1 MATEFLAENNV
12 CGQTILQIVAEGNTI
27 ICELLRLKDYVPE
40 LFYLTTKEEQQKYG
54 EIIKDF
60 GYFQIADAQEAKI
73 ESDEKLRLIDEELR
87 ENYIVT
93 LNRFY
98 IVFESIH
105 KYVKDL
111 NTFIEE
117 LNAGLFIQQSMEK
130 VFQDAEG
137 KQLMCE
143 ALYLYGM
150 MLLVTDLHIPGI
162 VRERILVS
170 YNRYSALKTH
180 SDSSIDEVCK
190 LLRSTGFNDGPAGS
204 SGGGASR
211 KVTNYPEDFFARVPI
226 SPLYIEM
233 VIGRLRSDDVY
244 NQIAVYPLP
253 EQHSTALANQAGMLY
268 VCLYFSTKTLHT
280 QPARMRE
287 IVDKFFSN
295 NWIVSLY
302 MGITVNLINAWESF
316 KAAKTALTNTLD
328 NANLKEICHRQKQS
342 METLLN
348 RTRNILR
355 EGNLTEQN
363 LLDHMP
369 KVMALVRDCNI
380 TVRWVMLHTSSVS
393 TLDNVSQAVA
403 ASKRCRQVRE
413 LIEQELDFRGVVF
426 FELLLNTSQL
436 ELKVREMLKRLLEER
451 DDRWTDYRREA
462 TDRMQDL
469 ADAFSGA
476 RPFVKMRPNESLSRC
491 FANIRKEIDGLSR
504 EEQQL
509 SQTGRTIIQLLQ
521 ALEEVQDFHGLSRNM
536 QVKQHIVE
544 TRQYLHEMFH
554 TISIKENDL
563 INLQLIGDFSY
574 AWRLI
579 DGYTGMMQENIRHQ
593 PRLVIKLRSTFLK
606 LASALE
612 IPLLRLNQAES
623 EHLIDVSRYY
633 SNELANFVRKVVQII
648 PETMFT
654 LLAQIVDLQTNVL
667 KELPARLEKERMKE
681 YAQFEERFQIAKLT
695 YTLSTFTEGILA
707 MQTTLVG
714 VVELDSRKL
723 LEDGIR
729 RKLVQNVAEA
739 FHQQLVFS
747 QKVKESELYPRLE
760 TLHRIIHGYR
770 RSFEYVQDYLNI
782 HCMRI
787 WNEEMARIIRF
798 NVEKECQPF
807 LKSKSHTEWDQSS
820 GGSLDGDTV
829 DGGLVPIP
837 IYQPVDMT
845 SINFM
850 GRLGREIL
858 RITDP
863 KTTIYIDICSSWYDY
878 KTHKL
883 LLTNKFASKINETFG
898 PAGLIGLDRLYG
910 ALLKSELETLLATV
924 QRKVQHEGNWSD
936 VLAGIKTDL
945 ERADIVENSAK
956 SYAGFISSVSRFF
969 STSSVGD
976 WLLKVGQ
983 KQTLRGQIALELNC
997 SCKIRATKL
1006 EASLRTLNEAI
1017 LLDFQRHQ
1025 LDESAPI
1032 PRADLVA
1039 ELNTYLLYAGLYDPY
1054 RKVYIKQDV
1063 PPRFLPLLLFLFL
1076 VSTLPKLQYMENVDS
1091 LVAKKKNES
1100 IDGHPL
1106 TIGLLTVL
1114 RQFDA
1119 METDIFL
1126 QYLCQ
1131 YVLSFVQ
1138 GNLEAKTA
1146 VGTEALFALRFL
1158 EIFTGVADI
1167 PRSYLEHYLSEVILD
1182 QYVFL
1187 AEVK

>member
-27 ICELLRLKDYVPE
+27 ICELLRLKDYVPD
-40 LFYLTTKEEQQKYG
+40 LFYLKTKDEQQKYG
-54 EIIKDF
+54 EILKDF

-73 ESDEKLRLIDEELR
+73 EADEKLRLLDEELR

-117 LNAGLFIQQSMEK
+117 LNTGLFIQQSMEK

-150 MLLVTDLHIPGI
+150 MLLVVDLHIPGL

-190 LLRSTGFNDGPAGS
+190 LLRSTGFNDGVPGS
-204 SGGGASR
+204 NGGTLGR
-211 KVTNYPEDFFARVPI
+211 KVVSYPEDFFARVPI
-226 SPLYIEM
+226 SALYIEM

-268 VCLYFSTKTLHT
+268 VCLFFSPKTLHN
-280 QPARMRE
+280 QSARMRE

-302 MGITVNLINAWESF
+302 MGITVNLISAWEPF

-328 NANLKEICHRQKQS
+328 NGNLKEICHRQKQS
-342 METLLN
+342 MEMLLS

-369 KVMALVRDCNI
+369 RVMALVRDCNI
-380 TVRWVMLHTSSVS
+380 TVRWIMLHTCSANTIDVG
-393 TLDNVSQAVA
+393 TTA
-403 ASKRCRQVRE
+403 ATKRCRQVRE
-413 LIEQELDFRGVVF
+413 LIEQEIEFRGVLF

-451 DDRWTDYRREA
+451 DDRWADYRREA

-469 ADAFSGA
+469 ADAFSGE
-476 RPFVKMRPNESLSRC
+476 RPFVKTRKNDSLSRC
-491 FANIRKEIDGLSR
+491 FANMRKEIDGLSR
-504 EEQQL
+504 EEKHL

-521 ALEEVQDFHGLSRNM
+521 ALEEVQDFHGLNRNM

-729 RKLVQNVAEA
+729 RKLVQNVADA
-739 FHQQLVFS
+739 FHQQLVFG
-747 QKVKESELYPRLE
+747 QKVKESELFPKLDS
-760 TLHRIIHGYR
+760 LHKIIHGYR

-807 LKSKSHTEWDQSS
+807 LKSKPHEWEQPGVGLTDDPD
-820 GGSLDGDTV
+820 GS
-829 DGGLVPIP
+829 LVPIP
-837 IYQPVDMT
+837 IYQPIDMT

-850 GRLGREIL
+850 GRLAREIL

-883 LLTNKFASKINETFG
+883 LLTNKFANKINETFG

-910 ALLKSELETLLATV
+910 AMLKSELETLLVGTL
-924 QRKVQHEGNWSD
+924 QRKIQHEANWSD
-936 VLAGIKTDL
+936 VFAGIKSDL
-945 ERADIVENSAK
+945 ERTDIVGNPAK
-956 SYAGFISSVSRFF
+956 TYPTFISNTSRFF
-969 STSSVGD
+969 SSSSAGD
-976 WLLKVGQ
+976 WLLKIGQ
-983 KQTLRGQIALELNC
+983 KQTLRCQLALELNC

-1017 LLDFQRHQ
+1017 LLDFQRHK
-1025 LDESAPI
+1025 LDETQPL
-1032 PRADLVA
+1032 PRPELVA
-1039 ELNTYLLYAGLYDPY
+1039 ELNTYLLFAGLYDPY
-1054 RKVYIKQDV
+1054 RKVYLKQE
-1063 PPRFLPLLLFLFL
+1063 PPRFLPLVLFLFL
-1076 VSTLPKLQYMENVDS
+1076 ISTLPKLQYMENVDS
-1091 LVAKKKNES
+1091 LVAKRKNES

-1119 METDIFL
+1119 TETDIFL

-1131 YVLSFVQ
+1131 YVLSFVHA
-1138 GNLEAKTA
+1138 NLEAKNA
-1146 VGTEALFALRFL
+1146 IGVEALSALRFL
-1158 EIFTGVADI
+1158 EIFTRVADI
-1167 PRSYLEHYLSEVILD
+1167 PRNYLEQYLSAVILD
-1182 QYVFL
+1182 QYIFVSDI
-1187 AEVK
+1187 K

>member
-1 MATEFLAENNV
+1 MTTEFLAENNV

-40 LFYLTTKEEQQKYG
+40 LFYLKTKDEQQKYA

-60 GYFQIADAQEAKI
+60 SYFQIADAQEAKI
-73 ESDEKLRLIDEELR
+73 EADEKLRTIDEELR
-87 ENYIVT
+87 ETCIVT

-130 VFQDAEG
+130 VFQDEEG

-150 MLLVTDLHIPGI
+150 MLLVADLHIPGV

-190 LLRSTGFNDGPAGS
+190 LLRSTGFNDTV
-204 SGGGASR
+204 GGGSGRKSAS
-211 KVTNYPEDFFARVPI
+211 YPEDYFARVPI
-226 SPLYIEM
+226 NQLYIEM

-244 NQIAVYPLP
+244 NQITVYPLP
-253 EQHSTALANQAGMLY
+253 EQRSTALANQAGMLY
-268 VCLYFSTKTLHT
+268 VCLFFSPKTLHT

-287 IVDKFFSN
+287 IVDKFFSD

-302 MGITVNLINAWESF
+302 MGITVNLINAWEPF

-328 NANLKEICHRQKQS
+328 NANLKEISHRQKQS
-342 METLLN
+342 MDLLL
-348 RTRNILR
+348 TRSRSILR
-355 EGNLTEQN
+355 EGNLTEQK

-369 KVMALVRDCNI
+369 KVMALVRECNI
-380 TVRWVMLHTSSVS
+380 TVRWVMLHTSSTCTFDVGSSAS
-393 TLDNVSQAVA
+393 T
-403 ASKRCRQVRE
+403 KRCRQVRE
-413 LIEQELDFRGVVF
+413 LIEQEIDFKGVLF

-436 ELKVREMLKRLLEER
+436 ELKIREMLKRLLEEK
-451 DDRWTDYRREA
+451 DDRWAAFRREA

-469 ADAFSGA
+469 ADAFSGV
-476 RPFVKMRPNESLSRC
+476 RPFVKTRKNDSLSKC
-491 FANIRKEIDGLSR
+491 FANIRKEIDGLSK
-504 EEQQL
+504 EEKHIN
-509 SQTGRTIIQLLQ
+509 QTGRTIIQLLQ
-521 ALEEVQDFHGLSRNM
+521 ALEEVQDFHGLSKNM
-536 QVKQHIVE
+536 QVKQHILE
-544 TRQYLHEMFH
+544 TRQFLHEMFH

-579 DGYTGMMQENIRHQ
+579 ECYTPMMQENIRRQ

-623 EHLIDVSRYY
+623 EHLIDVSKYY

-654 LLAQIVDLQTNVL
+654 ILAEIVDLQTNVL
-667 KELPARLEKERMKE
+667 RELPARLEKEKMKE
-681 YAQFEERFQIAKLT
+681 YAQFEERFQVAKLT

-714 VVELDSRKL
+714 VVELDSKRL

-729 RKLVQNVAEA
+729 RKLVQNVSEA
-739 FHQQLVFS
+739 FHQQVVFNA
-747 QKVKESELYPRLE
+747 KAKEPELYPRLE
-760 TLHRIIHGYR
+760 ALHKIIRGYR

-787 WNEEMARIIRF
+787 WNEEMHRIVQF

-807 LKSKSHTEWDQSS
+807 LKNKPLQ
-820 GGSLDGDTV
+820 GGLGNNNEA
-829 DGGLVPIP
+829 GEGLVPIP
-837 IYQPVDMT
+837 IYAPLDMT

-850 GRLGREIL
+850 GRLAREIL

-863 KTTIYIDICSSWYDY
+863 KITVYVDICSSWYDF

-883 LLTNKFASKINETFG
+883 LMTNKFASKINDTIG
-898 PAGLIGLDRLYG
+898 PAGLMGLDRLYS
-910 ALLKSELETLLATV
+910 AMIKFELETFLSTV
-924 QRKVQHEGNWSD
+924 QKKVHNEGNWGD
-936 VLAGIKTDL
+936 VLGGIKADL
-945 ERADIVENSAK
+945 EKGDIVENPTK
-956 SYAGFISSVSRFF
+956 SYNTFVSSVARFMS
-969 STSSVGD
+969 STGIAD
-976 WLLKVGQ
+976 WLLKIGQ
-983 KQTLRGQIALELNC
+983 KQIIRSHIALELNS
-997 SCKIRATKL
+997 SCKIKATKL
-1006 EASLRTLNEAI
+1006 EASLRTLNIAI
-1017 LLDFQRHQ
+1017 LLDFKRHR
-1025 LDESAPI
+1025 LDESHPI
-1032 PRADLVA
+1032 PSAQTVS
-1039 ELNTYLLYAGLYDPY
+1039 ELNSYLLYAGLYDPY
-1054 RKVYIKQDV
+1054 QKVYLKQDS
-1063 PPRFLPLLLFLFL
+1063 PRFLPLVVFLYVIALLSKF
-1076 VSTLPKLQYMENVDS
+1076 QYMENVDS

-1100 IDGHPL
+1100 VDGHPL
-1106 TIGLLTVL
+1106 TVALLTL
-1114 RQFDA
+1114 FRQFDGTE
-1119 METDIFL
+1119 MDVFL
-1126 QYLCQ
+1126 QYICQ
-1131 YVLSFVQ
+1131 YVLSFVHA
-1138 GNLEAKTA
+1138 NLEAKQP
-1146 VGTEALFALRFL
+1146 VGMEALFGLRFL
-1158 EIFTGVADI
+1158 EIFTRVAEI
-1167 PRSYLEHYLSEVILD
+1167 PRSYLEQYLSKVILD

-1187 AEVK
+1187 SDVK

>member
-40 LFYLTTKEEQQKYG
+40 LFYLKTKEEQQKYA

-60 GYFQIADAQEAKI
+60 SYFQIADAQEAKI
-73 ESDEKLRLIDEELR
+73 ETDEKLRTVDEELR
-87 ENYIVT
+87 ENYIVP

-98 IVFESIH
+98 MVFESIH

-130 VFQDAEG
+130 VFQDEEG

-150 MLLVTDLHIPGI
+150 MLLVADLHIPGV

-190 LLRSTGFNDGPAGS
+190 LLRSTGFQDTAGTGGTF
-204 SGGGASR
+204 GGGGSGR
-211 KVTNYPEDFFARVPI
+211 KSSSYPEDYFARVPI
-226 SPLYIEM
+226 NTLYIEM

-244 NQIAVYPLP
+244 NQITVYPLP
-253 EQHSTALANQAGMLY
+253 EQRSTALATQAGMLY
-268 VCLYFSTKTLHT
+268 VCLFFSPKTLHN

-287 IVDKFFSN
+287 IVDKFFSD

-302 MGITVNLINAWESF
+302 MGITVNLINAWEPF

-328 NANLKEICHRQKQS
+328 NANLKDISHRQKQS
-342 METLLN
+342 MDLLL
-348 RTRNILR
+348 TRSRSILR
-355 EGNLTEQN
+355 EGNLTEQK

-369 KVMALVRDCNI
+369 KVMALVRECNI
-380 TVRWVMLHTSSVS
+380 TVRWVMLHTSSTCTFEAGS
-393 TLDNVSQAVA
+393 GAS
-403 ASKRCRQVRE
+403 SKRCRQMRE
-413 LIEQELDFRGVVF
+413 LIEQEIDFKGVLF

-436 ELKVREMLKRLLEER
+436 ELKIREMLKRLLEEK
-451 DDRWTDYRREA
+451 DARWAAFQREA

-469 ADAFSGA
+469 ADAFSGE
-476 RPFVKMRPNESLSRC
+476 RPFVKTRKNDSLSKC
-491 FANIRKEIDGLSR
+491 FANIRKEIEALSK
-504 EEQQL
+504 EEKHIN
-509 SQTGRTIIQLLQ
+509 QTGRTIIQLLQ
-521 ALEEVQDFHGLSRNM
+521 ALEEVQDFHGLSKNM

-544 TRQYLHEMFH
+544 TRQFLHEMFH

-579 DGYTGMMQENIRHQ
+579 ECYTPMMQENIRRQ

-623 EHLIDVSRYY
+623 EHLIDVSKYY

-654 LLAQIVDLQTNVL
+654 ILAQIVDLQTNVL
-667 KELPARLEKERMKE
+667 RELPARLEKEKMKE
-681 YAQFEERFQIAKLT
+681 YAQFEERFQVAKLT

-714 VVELDSRKL
+714 VVELDSKKL

-729 RKLVQNVAEA
+729 RKLVQNVSEA
-739 FHQQLVFS
+739 FHQQVLFNA
-747 QKVKESELYPRLE
+747 KAKESELYQRLE
-760 TLHRIIHGYR
+760 ALHKIIHGYR

-787 WNEEMARIIRF
+787 WNEEMHRIVQF

-807 LKSKSHTEWDQSS
+807 LKSKPAQ
-820 GGSLDGDTV
+820 GGLDD
-829 DGGLVPIP
+829 DGGEGLVPIP
-837 IYQPVDMT
+837 VYQPLDMT

-850 GRLGREIL
+850 GRLAREVL

-863 KTTIYIDICSSWYDY
+863 KTTVYIDICSSWYDF

-883 LLTNKFASKINETFG
+883 LLTNKFASKINDTIG
-898 PAGLIGLDRLYG
+898 PPGLMGLDRLYS
-910 ALLKSELETLLATV
+910 AMIKSDLEVLLGTIQKRV
-924 QRKVQHEGNWSD
+924 QNEANWSD
-936 VLAGIKTDL
+936 ALGGIKAEL
-945 ERADIVENSAK
+945 EKGDIVESPTK
-956 SYAGFISSVSRFF
+956 SYSTFASTVARFIS
-969 STSSVGD
+969 TTGVGD
-976 WLLKVGQ
+976 WLLKIGQ
-983 KQTLRGQIALELNC
+983 KQTLRGHIALELNC
-997 SCKIRATKL
+997 SCKIKATKL

-1017 LLDFQRHQ
+1017 LLDFKRHQ
-1025 LDESAPI
+1025 LDDSHPI
-1032 PRADLVA
+1032 PQA
-1039 ELNTYLLYAGLYDPY
+1039 ELVSELNSYLLYAGLYDPCQ
-1054 RKVYIKQDV
+1054 KVYLKQDT
-1063 PPRFLPLLLFLFL
+1063 PRFLPLVLFLY
-1076 VSTLPKLQYMENVDS
+1076 VISTLGKVQYMENVDS

-1100 IDGHPL
+1100 FDGHPL
-1106 TIGLLTVL
+1106 TIAILTVF
-1114 RQFDA
+1114 RQFDGIE
-1119 METDIFL
+1119 MDVFL

-1131 YVLSFVQ
+1131 YVLSFVHA
-1138 GNLEAKTA
+1138 NLETKQP
-1146 VGTEALFALRFL
+1146 VGTEALFGLRFL
-1158 EIFTGVADI
+1158 EIFTRAADI
-1167 PRSYLEHYLSEVILD
+1167 PRSYLEQYLSKVVLD

-1187 AEVK
+1187 ADVK

>member
-40 LFYLTTKEEQQKYG
+40 LFYLKTKEEQQKYG

-73 ESDEKLRLIDEELR
+73 EADEKLRLLDEELR

-117 LNAGLFIQQSMEK
+117 LNTGLFIQQSMEK

-150 MLLVTDLHIPGI
+150 MLLVADLHIPGI

-190 LLRSTGFNDGPAGS
+190 LLRSTGFNDGAVGS
-204 SGGGASR
+204 NGGGAGR
-211 KVTNYPEDFFARVPI
+211 KVASYPEDFFARVPI

-268 VCLYFSTKTLHT
+268 VCLFFSPKTLHN
-280 QPARMRE
+280 QSARMRE

-302 MGITVNLINAWESF
+302 MGITVNLISAWEPF

-342 METLLN
+342 MDTLLT

-380 TVRWVMLHTSSVS
+380 TVRWIMLHTTSVS
-393 TLDNVSQAVA
+393 SALDIASAA

-413 LIEQELDFRGVVF
+413 LIEQETEFRGVVF

-451 DDRWTDYRREA
+451 DDRWADYRREA

-476 RPFVKMRPNESLSRC
+476 KPFVKTRQNESLSRC

-504 EEQQL
+504 EEKQL

-648 PETMFT
+648 PETMFA

-739 FHQQLVFS
+739 FHQQLVFG
-747 QKVKESELYPRLE
+747 QKGKESELYPRLDA
-760 TLHRIIHGYR
+760 LHKTIHGYR

-787 WNEEMARIIRF
+787 WNEEMARIIQF

-807 LKSKSHTEWDQSS
+807 LKSKPHDWEQSGA
-820 GGSLDGDTV
+820 GGGGDLES
-829 DGGLVPIP
+829 GLVPIP

-850 GRLGREIL
+850 GRLAREVV

-883 LLTNKFASKINETFG
+883 LLTNKFAHKINETFG

-910 ALLKSELETLLATV
+910 AMIKSELELLLGAV
-924 QRKVQHEGNWSD
+924 QRKIQHEAGSWGD
-936 VLAGIKTDL
+936 VLASIKADL
-945 ERADIVENSAK
+945 ERADIVANPAK
-956 SYAGFISSVSRFF
+956 TYPSLVSNTSRFF
-969 STSSVGD
+969 STSSFGD
-976 WLLKVGQ
+976 WLLKIGQ
-983 KQTLRGQIALELNC
+983 KQTLRCQLALELNC

-1006 EASLRTLNEAI
+1006 EASLKTLNEAI
-1017 LLDFQRHQ
+1017 LLEFQQHQ
-1025 LDESAPI
+1025 LNEAHPL
-1032 PRADLVA
+1032 PRAELVA

-1054 RKVYIKQDV
+1054 RKVYIKQE
-1063 PPRFLPLLLFLFL
+1063 PARFLPLLLFLYL
-1076 VSTLPKLQYMENVDS
+1076 TGTLAKLQYMENVDS
-1091 LVAKKKNES
+1091 LVAKRKNES

-1119 METDIFL
+1119 SETDLFL

-1131 YVLSFVQ
+1131 YVLSFVHAA
-1138 GNLEAKTA
+1138 NLDAKTPVA
-1146 VGTEALFALRFL
+1146 SEALFALRFL
-1158 EIFTGVADI
+1158 EIFTRVADI
-1167 PRSYLEHYLSEVILD
+1167 PRSYLEQYLSAVILD
-1182 QYVFL
+1182 QYIFV
-1187 AEVK
+1187 ADIK

>member
-40 LFYLTTKEEQQKYG
+40 LFYLKTKEEQQKYG

-60 GYFQIADAQEAKI
+60 SYFQIADAQEAKI
-73 ESDEKLRLIDEELR
+73 EADGRLRQIDEELR

-111 NTFIEE
+111 NAFIEE
-117 LNAGLFIQQSMEK
+117 LNTGLFIQQSMEK
-130 VFQDAEG
+130 VFQDEEG

-150 MLLVTDLHIPGI
+150 MLLVVDLHIPGI

-190 LLRSTGFNDGPAGS
+190 LLRSTGFNDVPAGSGS
-204 SGGGASR
+204 SGGGAGR
-211 KVTNYPEDFFARVPI
+211 KATSYPEDYFARVPI
-226 SPLYIEM
+226 NRLYIEL

-244 NQIAVYPLP
+244 NQITVYPLP

-268 VCLYFSTKTLHT
+268 VCLFFSPKMLHN

-302 MGITVNLINAWESF
+302 MGITVNLISAWESF

-328 NANLKEICHRQKQS
+328 NGNLKDICQRQKQS
-342 METLLN
+342 MDVLLN

-380 TVRWVMLHTSSVS
+380 TVRWVLLHTSGSS
-393 TLDNVSQAVA
+393 TLDMTSAAV
-403 ASKRCRQVRE
+403 SKRCRQVRE
-413 LIEQELDFRGVVF
+413 LIEQEIDFRGVVF

-436 ELKVREMLKRLLEER
+436 ELKVREILKRLLEEK
-451 DDRWTDYRREA
+451 DDRWAEFRREA
-462 TDRMQDL
+462 TSRMQDL
-469 ADAFSGA
+469 TDAFSGE
-476 RPFVKMRPNESLSRC
+476 RPFVKTRKNDSLSKC
-491 FANIRKEIDGLSR
+491 FANIRKEIDGLSK
-504 EEQQL
+504 EEKCIN
-509 SQTGRTIIQLLQ
+509 QTGRTIIQLLQ
-521 ALEEVQDFHGLSRNM
+521 ALEEVQDYHGLSKNM

-579 DGYTGMMQENIRHQ
+579 DGYTGMMQENIRRQ

-623 EHLIDVSRYY
+623 EHLIDVSKYY

-648 PETMFT
+648 PETMFAI
-654 LLAQIVDLQTNVL
+654 LAQIVHLQTNVL
-667 KELPARLEKERMKE
+667 RELPARLEKERMKE

-729 RKLVQNVAEA
+729 RKLVQNVSEA
-739 FHQQLVFS
+739 FHQQLVFNA
-747 QKVKESELYPRLE
+747 KAKESELYPRLDA
-760 TLHRIIHGYR
+760 LHKILHGYR

-787 WNEEMARIIRF
+787 WNEEMARIVRF
-798 NVEKECQPF
+798 NVEKECQPL
-807 LKSKSHTEWDQSS
+807 LKRKPHEWEQPLAELTDTE
-820 GGSLDGDTV
+820 GCLA
-829 DGGLVPIP
+829 PIP
-837 IYQPVDMT
+837 VYNPVDMT
-845 SINFM
+845 SVNFM
-850 GRLGREIL
+850 GRLAREVL
-858 RITDP
+858 RVTDP

-883 LLTNKFASKINETFG
+883 LLTNKFASKINDAFG

-910 ALLKSELETLLATV
+910 AMVKSELETILASL
-924 QRKVQHEGNWSD
+924 QRKIQHEANWSD
-936 VLAGIKTDL
+936 VLGTIKSDL
-945 ERADIVENSAK
+945 EKADIVENPGK
-956 SYAGFISSVSRFF
+956 SYATSLSNVNRLFSSSAI
-969 STSSVGD
+969 GD
-976 WLLKVGQ
+976 WLLKIGQ
-983 KQTLRGQIALELNC
+983 KQTLRSQVALELNC

-1006 EASLRTLNEAI
+1006 EASLMTLNEAI
-1017 LLDFQRHQ
+1017 LLEFQRHQ
-1025 LDESAPI
+1025 LDENHPVPQAE
-1032 PRADLVA
+1032 LVA

-1054 RKVYIKQDV
+1054 RKVYLKQET
-1063 PPRFLPLLLFLFL
+1063 PRFLPLVLFLFV
-1076 VSTLPKLQYMENVDS
+1076 VSTLGKLQYMENVDS
-1091 LVAKKKNES
+1091 LVAKRKNEA

-1106 TIGLLTVL
+1106 TIGVLTVL

-1119 METDIFL
+1119 LETDIFL

-1131 YVLSFVQ
+1131 YVLSFVHAS
-1138 GNLEAKTA
+1138 LEAKNA
-1146 VGTEALFALRFL
+1146 IGTEALFGLRFL
-1158 EIFTGVADI
+1158 EIFTRIADI
-1167 PRSYLEHYLSEVILD
+1167 PRSYLEQYLPVVVLD
-1182 QYVFL
+1182 QHVFT
-1187 AEVK
+1187 ADTK

>member
-40 LFYLTTKEEQQKYG
+40 LFYLKTKEEQQKYG
-54 EIIKDF
+54 EIVKDF

-73 ESDEKLRLIDEELR
+73 EADERLRLLDEELR

-150 MLLVTDLHIPGI
+150 MLLVVDLHIPGI
-162 VRERILVS
+162 VRERILVA

-190 LLRSTGFNDGPAGS
+190 LLRSTGFNDGPAG
-204 SGGGASR
+204 GGTGR
-211 KVTNYPEDFFARVPI
+211 KATVAAATSYPEDFFARVPI
-226 SPLYIEM
+226 SALYIEL

-268 VCLYFSTKTLHT
+268 VCLFFAPKTLHH

-302 MGITVNLINAWESF
+302 MGITANLISAWEPF

-328 NANLKEICHRQKQS
+328 NGNLKEVCHRHRQS
-342 METLLN
+342 MDTLLN
-348 RTRNILR
+348 RTRSILR

-369 KVMALVRDCNI
+369 KVMGLVRDCNI
-380 TVRWVMLHTSSVS
+380 TVRWVMLHTSSTN
-393 TLDNVSQAVA
+393 TLDSAAPAA

-436 ELKVREMLKRLLEER
+436 ELKVREMLKRLLAER
-451 DDRWTDYRREA
+451 DDRWADYRREA

-476 RPFVKMRPNESLSRC
+476 RPFVKTRPNDSLSRC

-504 EEQQL
+504 EERQL

-579 DGYTGMMQENIRHQ
+579 DGYTAMMQENIRHQ

-648 PETMFT
+648 PETMFA

-667 KELPARLEKERMKE
+667 RELPARLEKERMKE

-739 FHQQLVFS
+739 FHAQLVFG
-747 QKVKESELYPRLE
+747 QKGKESELYARLDS
-760 TLHRIIHGYR
+760 LHRIIHGYR

-807 LKSKSHTEWDQSS
+807 LKGKPAQGMVDGEPAAAE
-820 GGSLDGDTV
+820 GGG
-829 DGGLVPIP
+829 GGLVPIP
-837 IYQPVDMT
+837 VYQPVDMT
-845 SINFM
+845 SVNFM
-850 GRLGREIL
+850 GRLAREIL

-898 PAGLIGLDRLYG
+898 PAGLIGLDRVYG
-910 ALLKSELETLLATV
+910 AMLKAELQTLLATI

-936 VLAGIKTDL
+936 VLTGIKTDL
-945 ERADIVENSAK
+945 ERADIVENPAK
-956 SYAGFISSVSRFF
+956 SYGGFISSVARFF
-969 STSSVGD
+969 STSNVGD

-983 KQTLRGQIALELNC
+983 KQTLRCQIALELNC

-1006 EASLRTLNEAI
+1006 EASLRTLNDAI
-1017 LLDFQRHQ
+1017 LLEFQRHQ

-1032 PRADLVA
+1032 PTAELVA

-1054 RKVYIKQDV
+1054 RKVYVKQDV
-1063 PPRFLPLLLFLFL
+1063 APRFLPLLLFLLL
-1076 VSTLPKLQYMENVDS
+1076 VTTLPKLQYMENVDS
-1091 LVAKKKNES
+1091 LVAKRKNES

-1119 METDIFL
+1119 SETDMFL

-1138 GNLEAKTA
+1138 GNLEAKNA
-1146 VGTEALFALRFL
+1146 VGAEPLAALRFL
-1158 EIFTGVADI
+1158 EIFTRVADI
-1167 PRSYLEHYLSEVILD
+1167 PRSYLEQYLSEIILD
-1182 QYVFL
+1182 QYVF
-1187 AEVK
+1187 AVEVK

>member
-12 CGQTILQIVAEGNTI
+12 CGQTVLQIVAEGNTI

-40 LFYLTTKEEQQKYG
+40 LFYLRSKEEQQKYG

-60 GYFQIADAQEAKI
+60 SYFQIADAQEAKI
-73 ESDEKLRLIDEELR
+73 EADEKLRLLDEELR

-117 LNAGLFIQQSMEK
+117 LNTGLFIQQSMEK
-130 VFQDAEG
+130 VFQDEEG

-150 MLLVTDLHIPGI
+150 MLLVADLHIPGI

-190 LLRSTGFNDGPAGS
+190 LLRSTGFNDGPGAGGN
-204 SGGGASR
+204 GGGAGR
-211 KVTNYPEDFFARVPI
+211 KVASYPEDFFARVPI
-226 SPLYIEM
+226 NPLYIEM

-268 VCLYFSTKTLHT
+268 VCLFFSPKTLHN

-302 MGITVNLINAWESF
+302 MGITVNLIGAWEPY

-328 NANLKEICHRQKQS
+328 TANLKETCHRQKQS

-348 RTRNILR
+348 RTRSILR
-355 EGNLTEQN
+355 EGTLTEQN

-369 KVMALVRDCNI
+369 KVMALVRECNI
-380 TVRWVMLHTSSVS
+380 TVRWVMLHTSPVTS
-393 TLDNVSQAVA
+393 LDMATG
-403 ASKRCRQVRE
+403 ASAKRCRQVRE
-413 LIEQELDFRGVVF
+413 IIEQEIDFRGVVF

-436 ELKVREMLKRLLEER
+436 ELKVREMLKRLLEEK
-451 DDRWTDYRREA
+451 DDRWTDFRREA

-476 RPFVKMRPNESLSRC
+476 RPFVKTRKNDSLSRC

-504 EEQQL
+504 EEQHL

-579 DGYTGMMQENIRHQ
+579 DGYTAMMQENIRHQ

-612 IPLLRLNQAES
+612 IPLLRLNQADS

-667 KELPARLEKERMKE
+667 RELPARLEKERMKE
-681 YAQFEERFQIAKLT
+681 YAQFEERFQVAKLT

-747 QKVKESELYPRLE
+747 AKAKESELYARLDA
-760 TLHRIIHGYR
+760 LHKIIHGYR

-787 WNEEMARIIRF
+787 WHEEMARIVRF

-807 LKSKSHTEWDQSS
+807 LKSKLH
-820 GGSLDGDTV
+820 DGV
-829 DGGLVPIP
+829 DGEEAGGGELVPIP
-837 IYQPVDMT
+837 VYVPLDMT

-850 GRLGREIL
+850 GRLAREVL
-858 RITDP
+858 RVTDP
-863 KTTIYIDICSSWYDY
+863 RTTIYIDICSSWYDY

-910 ALLKSELETLLATV
+910 AMLKSDLELLLATL
-924 QRKVQHEGNWSD
+924 QRKLQHEANWSE
-936 VLAGIKTDL
+936 VFGGIKADL
-945 ERADIVENSAK
+945 ERADVVETPSK
-956 SYAGFISSVSRFF
+956 SYAGFL
-969 STSSVGD
+969 SSVGRFLTTSSIGD
-976 WLLKVGQ
+976 WLQKIGQ
-983 KQTLRGQIALELNC
+983 KQTLRCQLALELNC

-1006 EASLRTLNEAI
+1006 EASLRTLNHAI

-1025 LDESAPI
+1025 LDEAHPI
-1032 PRADLVA
+1032 PDAELVA

-1054 RKVYIKQDV
+1054 RKVYIRQE
-1063 PPRFLPLLLFLFL
+1063 PPRFLPLVLFLYIAT
-1076 VSTLPKLQYMENVDS
+1076 TLPKLQYMENVDS

-1106 TIGLLTVL
+1106 TIGLLSVL

-1119 METDIFL
+1119 CETDLFL

-1131 YVLSFVQ
+1131 YVLSFVHA
-1138 GNLEAKTA
+1138 NLEAKNA

-1158 EIFTGVADI
+1158 EIFTRVADI
-1167 PRSYLEHYLSEVILD
+1167 PRSYLEQYLSEAILD

-1187 AEVK
+1187 ADGK

>member
-12 CGQTILQIVAEGNTI
+12 CGQTILQIVADGNTI
-27 ICELLRLKDYVPE
+27 ICELLRLKDYVPK
-40 LFYLTTKEEQQKYG
+40 LFYLRTKEEQQKYG

-73 ESDEKLRLIDEELR
+73 EADEKLRLIDEELR

-150 MLLVTDLHIPGI
+150 MLLVVDLHIPGI

-190 LLRSTGFNDGPAGS
+190 LLRSTGFNDGLAGS
-204 SGGGASR
+204 SGGGMGSR
-211 KVTNYPEDFFARVPI
+211 KATGSYPEDFFARVPI

-253 EQHSTALANQAGMLY
+253 EQHATALANQAGMLF
-268 VCLYFSTKTLHT
+268 VCLFFSPKTLHN

-328 NANLKEICHRQKQS
+328 NGNLKEICHRQRQS

-355 EGNLTEQN
+355 EGNLSEQN

-380 TVRWVMLHTSSVS
+380 TVRWVMLHTSGAS
-393 TLDNVSQAVA
+393 TLDSAAPIA
-403 ASKRCRQVRE
+403 ASKRCRQIRD
-413 LIEQELDFRGVVF
+413 LIEQELEFRSVMF

-451 DDRWTDYRREA
+451 DDRWADYRREA

-476 RPFVKMRPNESLSRC
+476 RPFVKTRPNESLSRC

-504 EEQQL
+504 EENQL

-579 DGYTGMMQENIRHQ
+579 DGFTEMMQENIRHQ

-648 PETMFT
+648 PETMFA

-667 KELPARLEKERMKE
+667 KELPARLEKERMRE

-739 FHQQLVFS
+739 FHQQLIFS
-747 QKVKESELYPRLE
+747 QKVKESELYPKLE
-760 TLHRIIHGYR
+760 ALHRIIHGYR

-798 NVEKECQPF
+798 NVEKECQ
-807 LKSKSHTEWDQSS
+807 T
-820 GGSLDGDTV
+820 
-829 DGGLVPIP
+829 
-837 IYQPVDMT
+837 
-845 SINFM
+845 
-850 GRLGREIL
+850 
-858 RITDP
+858 
-863 KTTIYIDICSSWYDY
+863 TTIYIDICSSWYDY

-883 LLTNKFASKINETFG
+883 LLTNKFASKINESFG

-910 ALLKSELETLLATV
+910 AMLKCELETLLATV
-924 QRKVQHEGNWSD
+924 QRKVQQESGNWSD
-936 VLAGIKTDL
+936 VLSGIKADL
-945 ERADIVENSAK
+945 ERSDIVDNPAK
-956 SYAGFISSVSRFF
+956 SYAAFCSSMSRFF
-969 STSSVGD
+969 NATAVGD

-983 KQTLRGQIALELNC
+983 KQTLRCQIALELNC

-1025 LDESAPI
+1025 LDESASI

-1063 PPRFLPLLLFLFL
+1063 PPRFLSLLLFLFI
-1076 VSTLPKLQYMENVDS
+1076 VSSLPKLQYMECVDS
-1091 LVAKKKNES
+1091 LVAKKKSES

-1119 METDIFL
+1119 SETDIFL

-1138 GNLEAKTA
+1138 GNLEAKNPI
-1146 VGTEALFALRFL
+1146 GPEALFALRFL
-1158 EIFTGVADI
+1158 EIFTRVADI
-1167 PRSYLEHYLSEVILD
+1167 PRSYLEQYLSEVILD